1 MTISKRQ
8 LLKRIEKI
16 RISSGI
22 DTPKVIFADNERPG
36 EISEKLDLPP
46 GSVIFCGESFIED

>member
-1 MTISKRQ
+1 MNKKE

-22 DTPKVIFADNERPG
+22 DTPKIIFADNERPG